1 MAATGDDMSDDR
13 KLRKPR
19 IKKIPDERIEV
30 MPPAAEEKRPGG
42 RPQSYTPE
50 MCRQVEE
57 LGERGK
63 SFTQIAVK
71 LGVTRQ
77 TLHNWAKRHPE
88 FFDALTRAREAAL
101 AYWEDFGEAGITAE
115 KFNAAVWSKIIA
127 SRWPE
132 EYGKETAPELRTVV
146 DTGDMKPKTLDLSV
160 VDPEHRDIVL
170 NALMLMKQAAE
181 AEEEA

>member
-1 MAATGDDMSDDR
+1 MSDS
-13 KLRKPR
+13 KKVRKPKIR
-19 IKKIPDERIEV
+19 TIPDERIEV
-30 MPPAAEEKRPGG
+30 MPPGGSGKKAAG
-42 RPQSYTPE
+42 RPQAYSPD
-50 MCRQVEE
+50 MCVQVED
-57 LGERGK
+57 LGAQGK

-77 TLHNWAKRHPE
+77 TLHNWSRRHPE

-101 AYWEDFGEAGITAE
+101 AYWEEFGEAGITAE
-115 KFNAAVWSKIIA
+115 KFNASVWTKIIA

-160 VDPEHRDIVL
+160 VDPKHRDIVL

-181 AEEEA
+181 AEDEA

>member
-1 MAATGDDMSDDR
+1 MSEGK

-19 IKKIPDERIEV
+19 VRQIPDDRVEV
-30 MPPAAEEKRPGG
+30 MSPGEAKKRPGG

-50 MCRQVEE
+50 MCEQVEE
-57 LGERGK
+57 LGAQGK

-77 TLHNWAKRHPE
+77 TLHNWAHRNPE

-101 AYWEDFGEAGITAE
+101 AYWEDYGEAGITAE
-115 KFNAAVWSKIIA
+115 RFNTAVWSKIIA

-132 EYGKETAPELRTVV
+132 EYGRDVVPKFNSVIETDQV
-146 DTGDMKPKTLDLSV
+146 KPKTLDLSV
-160 VDPEHRDIVL
+160 VDPEDRDVVL
-170 NALMLMKQAAE
+170 RALKAMTKAAE
-181 AEEEA
+181 AEEDQA